1 MGVAG
6 LAATPGR
13 ASAQGLTVGRL
24 ARWLLVA
31 VVLDLVVTRL
41 VVRLAMFVPK
51 EEPWATMARALGRL
65 GAATDVLVPI
75 VGVLLLGALA
85 LRAARGGGTA
95 ERVTVLAVC
104 LAAAC
109 GFALVVVPPTP
120 GVLLAIDLVV
130 GVAALGAALGVAR
143 LRPESMLAR
152 PGSVLV
158 RPGLV
163 ALATALVLTAGARAL
178 GVIEAMGWPIPPGWG
193 AATGAVTDVW
203 AQLVFVT
210 GAALVGMA
218 GVLEGR
224 TSRSLSRRR
233 AALAF
238 GVALVLLVAWL
249 RAPASW
255 DSVAIWSLGL
265 GGAVPAVIVA
275 VVVGLLLAGLPPLH
289 RRMPMVAV
297 GAAIVIASGVGLAAS
312 GLVLAG
318 LLGLLVARQSDPTNR
333 ANTGWSA
340 G

>member
-13 ASAQGLTVGRL
+13 ASSQGLTVERL

-31 VVLDLVVTRL
+31 VVLDLIVTRL

-65 GAATDVLVPI
+65 GAATDALVPI
-75 VGVLLLGALA
+75 VGVLLLGALS
-85 LRAARGGGTA
+85 LRAARSGGTA
-95 ERVTVLAVC
+95 ERVTVVAVC
-104 LAAAC
+104 LAATG

-130 GVAALGAALGVAR
+130 GVAAIGAALGVAR
-143 LRPESMLAR
+143 LPL
-152 PGSVLV
+152 GSVLV
-158 RPGLV
+158 RSGLV
-163 ALATALVLTAGARAL
+163 ALATALALTAGARAL
-178 GVIEAMGWPIPPGWG
+178 AVIEAIGWPIPSGWG
-193 AATGAVTDVW
+193 AATGAVIDVW
-203 AQLVFVT
+203 AQLAFVT
-210 GAALVGMA
+210 GAVLVGLA

-224 TSRSLSRRR
+224 TSRSPSRTR
-233 AALAF
+233 AALAV
-238 GVALVLLVAWL
+238 GVTMVLLAAWL

-255 DSVAIWSLGL
+255 DSVAIWGFGL
-265 GGAVPAVIVA
+265 SGAVPSALVA

-297 GAAIVIASGVGLAAS
+297 GASTVLAAGIGLAAS

-318 LLGLLVARQSDPTNR
+318 LLGLLVAASEDDVRPVGPDGTTRPRVSPT
-333 ANTGWSA
+333 
-340 G
+340 